1 MAPGFLVH
9 QRKRFRRSR
18 HRVALGMPN
27 PGGFINRLERVD
39 AGVAE
44 VQPLRHKYL
53 LDDRQIVFRPGQFDA
68 GG

>member
-1 MAPGFLVH
+1 
-9 QRKRFRRSR
+9 
-18 HRVALGMPN
+18 MPN

-44 VQPLRHKYL
+44 VQPLRHKNL